1 MAKID
6 AYKLVGQGGNSSSA
20 MSPVAVH
27 AARANIKAFAGIQ
40 YSLKGIQSTL
50 MSMEKVELNL
60 IENDKLRAIA
70 ERRRKRRELDRLAE
84 ERAETPL
91 SFASAKAAKG
101 ELKSKD
107 KKKADSLFN
116 KLFGGLEGL
125 ALIAGKFLLKLIG
138 LYVVKEILKWT
149 ANPENRQ
156 KLTEFFRKTKVVFE
170 KIYGFTSWLIGDNLL
185 PGISQAFGK
194 DSTFGERVSGLFKIM
209 TAIGG
214 MAFLLNP
221 FGTMDAILSLLG

>member
-40 YSLKGIQSTL
+40 YSLRGIQSTL
-50 MSMEKVELNL
+50 MSMEKVEINL

-91 SFASAKAAKG
+91 SGASAKAAKG
-101 ELKSKD
+101 ELKGKD
-107 KKKADSLFN
+107 KKKADSLFS

-125 ALIAGKFLLKLIG
+125 AIIAGKFLL
-138 LYVVKEILKWT
+138 
-149 ANPENRQ
+149 
-156 KLTEFFRKTKVVFE
+156 
-170 KIYGFTSWLIGDNLL
+170 
-185 PGISQAFGK
+185 
-194 DSTFGERVSGLFKIM
+194 
-209 TAIGG
+209 
-214 MAFLLNP
+214 
-221 FGTMDAILSLLG
+221 